1 MNRLMNR
8 IKGILYA
15 AVSSSTFGLAP
26 FFSLTLLL
34 AGFSAFEVLSYRW
47 GVATIALTLFGW
59 CSGCSFRLEKKDF
72 LVVLLL
78 SLLRAVTSFSLLIA
92 YQNIA
97 TGVASTIH
105 FMYPLA
111 VSLVMMYFFQEK
123 KSLWVM
129 FAVFMSL
136 LGAALLSSGELEAK
150 NGDTIVG
157 LVAACVSVFS
167 YAGYIVGVRMTRA
180 VRINSTVL
188 TCYVMGLG
196 TVLYF
201 IGALTTSGLRLVADG
216 YTWLIIL
223 GLALPATAISNI
235 TLVRAIKYAG
245 PTLTSILGAME
256 PLTAVVIGVFVFK
269 ELFTLNS
276 AIGII
281 LILLAVSVVI
291 FRKQKMKEY
300 KKMLFYLIG

>member
-1 MNRLMNR
+1 MNR

-15 AVSSSTFGLAP
+15 AVSSSNFGLAP

-281 LILLAVSVVI
+281 LMAQL
-291 FRKQKMKEY
+291 
-300 KKMLFYLIG
+300 

>member
-1 MNRLMNR
+1 MNR

-136 LGAALLSSGELEAK
+136 LGAALRSSGELEAK

-291 FRKQKMKEY
+291 FRKQKNERV
-300 KKMLFYLIG
+300 

>member
-1 MNRLMNR
+1 MNR

-78 SLLRAVTSFSLLIA
+78 SLLRAVTSFSLLMA

-136 LGAALLSSGELEAK
+136 LGAAMLSSGELEAK

-157 LVAACVSVFS
+157 LVAACISVFS
-167 YAGYIVGVRMTRA
+167 YAGYIVGIRMTRA

-291 FRKQKMKEY
+291 FRKQKNERV
-300 KKMLFYLIG
+300 

>member
-1 MNRLMNR
+1 MNR

-123 KSLWVM
+123 KSLWGM

-291 FRKQKMKEY
+291 FRKQKNERV
-300 KKMLFYLIG
+300 

>member
-1 MNRLMNR
+1 MNR

-78 SLLRAVTSFSLLIA
+78 SLLRAVTSFSLLMA

-281 LILLAVSVVI
+281 LRLT
-291 FRKQKMKEY
+291 R
-300 KKMLFYLIG
+300 

>member
-1 MNRLMNR
+1 MNR

-157 LVAACVSVFS
+157 LVAVCVSVFS

-291 FRKQKMKEY
+291 FRKQKNERV
-300 KKMLFYLIG
+300 

>member
-1 MNRLMNR
+1 MNR

-201 IGALTTSGLRLVADG
+201 IGALTTSGLQLVADG
-216 YTWLIIL
+216 YTWLIIW

-291 FRKQKMKEY
+291 FRKQKNERV
-300 KKMLFYLIG
+300 